1 MYNNPDFFYL
11 FIYLLFL
18 DMHNIRDDVP
28 LYGHL
33 MYQSHR
39 LRRLPGNLLLLE
51 KICILQLVCK
61 WLPAVSHKE
70 GAAQKPHDYFGLA
83 DCSAL
88 VGSAAPDR
96 CCNIDVAAGL
106 KPRVYDCIGF
116 YCHLKEIL
124 GQRLRDMQIS
134 RGRSCDSLQSVSPQV
149 SCFQSL
155 CL

>member
-1 MYNNPDFFYL
+1 
-11 FIYLLFL
+11 
-18 DMHNIRDDVP
+18 MHNIRGDVS

-39 LRRLPGNLLLLE
+39 LGRLPGNLLLLE
-51 KICILQLVCK
+51 KMCILQLVCK
-61 WLPAVSHKE
+61 WLPAVNHKE

-83 DCSAL
+83 DCSTL
-88 VGSAAPDR
+88 VGSAAPDLP
-96 CCNIDVAAGL
+96 CCNTDVAAGL

-124 GQRLRDMQIS
+124 GQRLRDMQIL
-134 RGRSCDSLQSVSPQV
+134 RGRSCDSLQSVFLQV

>member
-1 MYNNPDFFYL
+1 MYNNPDFF
-11 FIYLLFL
+11 IYFLFL
-18 DMHNIRDDVP
+18 DIHNIRGDVP

-51 KICILQLVCK
+51 KVWK

-124 GQRLRDMQIS
+124 GQRLRDMQI
-134 RGRSCDSLQSVSPQV
+134 
-149 SCFQSL
+149 
-155 CL
+155 

>member
-1 MYNNPDFFYL
+1 MTKLSKNEVSVCTIILIFFYL
-11 FIYLLFL
+11 FFFILFL
-18 DMHNIRDDVP
+18 DMHNIRGEVS

-39 LRRLPGNLLLLE
+39 QSAVTRENVFSNWFASG
-51 KICILQLVCK
+51 CQLSVTK
-61 WLPAVSHKE
+61 
-70 GAAQKPHDYFGLA
+70 GAAQEPHDYFGLA

-88 VGSAAPDR
+88 IGSAAPDLP

-124 GQRLRDMQIS
+124 GQRLRDMQI
-134 RGRSCDSLQSVSPQV
+134 
-149 SCFQSL
+149 
-155 CL
+155 